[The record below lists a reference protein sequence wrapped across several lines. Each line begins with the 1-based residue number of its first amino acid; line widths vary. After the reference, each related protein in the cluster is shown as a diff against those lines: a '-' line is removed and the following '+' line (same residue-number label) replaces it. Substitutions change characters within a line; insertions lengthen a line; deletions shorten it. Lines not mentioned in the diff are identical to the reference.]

1 MPIQLLKS
9 PFERDFRAALHKA
22 EKEVIFSSPYINDAG
37 VSVFIDSIQN
47 PADKSIRIL
56 TNLSSRNIVDNV
68 TQPAALLKI
77 CATFSDTT
85 ISSLERLHA
94 KVYIIDELFAVITSA
109 NLTNGGLRSN
119 FEYGV
124 TIDDPKTI
132 KIIKRD
138 VLDYASLGHIFDKE
152 FLVKIHE
159 ESKKIEKVQ
168 KKKDVQRNDSDLK
181 LLLAGHKKLDE
192 IFAVRYEDTETR
204 HSIFTKT
211 VFFLLEKHKQL
222 TTHELYTLI
231 KDIHPEMCNDEII
244 YHNEK
249 RWKIEIRQALFY
261 WRRKGMVAG
270 QETSRNNTWILK
282 T

>member
-9 PFERDFRAALHKA
+9 PFERDFRTALHKA
-22 EKEVIFSSPYINDAG
+22 KKEIVFSSPYINDAG

-56 TNLSSRNIVDNV
+56 TNLSARNIVDNV

-77 CATFSDTT
+77 CAVFPDTT

-94 KVYIIDELFAVITSA
+94 KVYIVDELFAVITSA

-124 TIDDPKTI
+124 TIDDPETI
-132 KIIKRD
+132 KTIKRD
-138 VLDYASLGHIFDKE
+138 VLDYAALGHIFEKE
-152 FLVKIHE
+152 FLVKIQE

-168 KKKDVQRNDSDLK
+168 EKKDVQRNDSDLK
-181 LLLAGHKKLDE
+181 LLLAGQKKLDA
-192 IFAVRYEDTETR
+192 IFSIRYEDTETR

-211 VFFLLEKHKQL
+211 VFS
-222 TTHELYTLI
+222 Y
-231 KDIHPEMCNDEII
+231 
-244 YHNEK
+244 
-249 RWKIEIRQALFY
+249 WKN
-261 WRRKGMVAG
+261 
-270 QETSRNNTWILK
+270 TNN
-282 T
+282 